1 MRLVARVVLGVISAL
16 AFALAADQP
25 PKGGEYIVFIGT
37 YTRTKSKG
45 IYAYRFQ
52 PSTGKVS
59 FIGRAAETPNPS
71 WLAVHPSLK
80 YLYATNESEI
90 KPAPGQPN
98 TVSSFAIDRKSGALT
113 FLNKVSVG
121 GRGPCHVSVDKTGKT
136 LFAANYGSGNVEAI
150 SILADG
156 RLGGST
162 AHMQHV
168 AAAEQPGD
176 PARKVVPHAHCVMAS
191 PDNRFL
197 LATDLGLDQIFSYR
211 LDAAKGTL
219 APNDPPFARVTAG
232 AGPRHFAFH
241 PDGRFLYVIN
251 EYAST
256 VTAFAYQAGKGAITE
271 IQTVSALPQS
281 FAGKNTGAAIQVDRS
296 GKFLYASNRG
306 HDSIAVFAIDSKKG
320 TLTLLETVPSQGLM
334 PRSFSLDPTG
344 GYLFAANQNGNS
356 IVLFRVDAKT
366 GRLTP
371 TGQVIED
378 SPEPTCVLFVPAL

>member
-1 MRLVARVVLGVISAL
+1 VLGVISAL
-16 AFALAADQP
+16 ALTPAADKP
-25 PKGGEYIVFIGT
+25 PSGGEYIVYIGT

-52 PSTGKVS
+52 PSTGRVS
-59 FIGRAAETPNPS
+59 LIGLAAETPNPS

-80 YLYATNESEI
+80 YLYTTNESEI

-113 FLNKVSVG
+113 FLNKVSAG
-121 GRGPCHVSVDKTGKT
+121 GRGPCHVSVDRTGKT

-150 SILADG
+150 SILGDG

-162 AHMQHV
+162 AHVQHI
-168 AAAEQPGD
+168 APLNRSGNPQS
-176 PARKVVPHAHCVMAS
+176 KLLPHAHCVMAS

-197 LATDLGLDQIFSYR
+197 LATDLGLDQLFSYR

-219 APNDPPFARVTAG
+219 APNDPPFAKVAAG
-232 AGPRHFAFH
+232 AGPRHLAYH
-241 PDGRFLYVIN
+241 PGGKFVYVIN

-256 VTAFAYQAGKGAITE
+256 VIAFAYQAAKGALTE
-271 IQTVSALPQS
+271 IQTVSTLPRGFS
-281 FAGKNTGAAIQVDRS
+281 RKNTGAAIQVDRS

-306 HDSIAVFAIDSKKG
+306 HDSIAVFAIDPKKG
-320 TLTLLETVPSQGLM
+320 TLSLVETVPSQGMM

-344 GYLFAANQNGNS
+344 GYLFAANQNENS

-371 TGQVIED
+371 AGQVLED